1 MSQLDGGVRLR
12 QLATKMAT
20 PLERRAGG
28 RPKCRLLEGDG
39 SWPELHGGVC
49 KYKYTRERDQK
60 PEPANACKA
69 WPRGPWPSE
78 VRCMRAYP
86 HGDANRVAVAVALV
100 RFVLVRGAPTVPA
113 APYYGQGTGG
123 LGCCGTTT
131 LRHAFENLAGGIA
144 HLPLCVPCSPP
155 MPAVTHPS
163 RLLFGVRVP
172 RSHPATCVQQQA
184 AGLVFRPHFSFI
196 PWRFRTK
203 SWMCVLGLSM
213 DIHVRRTVHVR

>member
-1 MSQLDGGVRLR
+1 MSSRCLLAMSQLDGGVRLR

-20 PLERRAGG
+20 PRERRAGG

-39 SWPELHGGVC
+39 SWPELHHGGVNIHGNGI
-49 KYKYTRERDQK
+49 KSLSRGTHAR
-60 PEPANACKA
+60 
-69 WPRGPWPSE
+69 RGPWPSE

-131 LRHAFENLAGGIA
+131 
-144 HLPLCVPCSPP
+144 PC
-155 MPAVTHPS
+155 
-163 RLLFGVRVP
+163 L
-172 RSHPATCVQQQA
+172 
-184 AGLVFRPHFSFI
+184 
-196 PWRFRTK
+196 
-203 SWMCVLGLSM
+203 
-213 DIHVRRTVHVR
+213 